1 MNIKDFL
8 DFVDFIKNVEKYE
21 ARVQVLKDENDRL
34 ETNIKLTSEVADIPR
49 TKQLTE
55 DLYASA
61 KKELAD
67 AKEQAVDIKEKAKT
81 VFDKRLAELTSREKA
96 AEEKYQIAT
105 STLKEAQELNSQ
117 LNATLQKQLQEF
129 EARQLKLQETQFEVD
144 TRLAKLKSVME

>member
-81 VFDKRLAELTSREKA
+81 AFDKRLAELTSREKA

-117 LNATLQKQLQEF
+117 LNAALQKQLQEF

>member
-61 KKELAD
+61 KKELSD

-96 AEEKYQIAT
+96 AEEKYQVAT

-117 LNATLQKQLQEF
+117 LNAALQKQLQEF

-144 TRLAKLKSVME
+144 ARLAKLKSVME

>member
-61 KKELAD
+61 KKELSD

-81 VFDKRLAELTSREKA
+81 AFDKRLAELSSREKA
-96 AEEKYQIAT
+96 AEEKYQVAT

-117 LNATLQKQLQEF
+117 LNAALQKQLQEF
-129 EARQLKLQETQFEVD
+129 EARQLQLQETQFEVD
-144 TRLAKLKSVME
+144 ARLAKLKSVME

>member
-61 KKELAD
+61 KKELAS
-67 AKEQAVDIKEKAKT
+67 AKEQAVEIKEKAKT
-81 VFDKRLAELTSREKA
+81 AFDKRLGELTSREQA

-105 STLKEAQELNSQ
+105 STLKEAQDLNSQ
-117 LNATLQKQLQEF
+117 LNSALQKQLAEY
-129 EARQLKLQETQFEVD
+129 EARQIKLQEAQAEVD
-144 TRLAKLKSVME
+144 ARLAKLKSVME

>member
-21 ARVQVLKDENDRL
+21 ARVHVLKDENDRL

-61 KKELAD
+61 KKELSD

-81 VFDKRLAELTSREKA
+81 AFDKRLAELSSREKA
-96 AEEKYQIAT
+96 AEEKYQVAT

-117 LNATLQKQLQEF
+117 LNAALQKQLQEF
-129 EARQLKLQETQFEVD
+129 EARQLQLQETQFEVD
-144 TRLAKLKSVME
+144 ARLAKLKSVME

>member
-8 DFVDFIKNVEKYE
+8 DFIDFIKNVEKYE

>member
-61 KKELAD
+61 KKELSD

-81 VFDKRLAELTSREKA
+81 AFDKRLTELTSREKA
-96 AEEKYQIAT
+96 AEEKYQVAT

-117 LNATLQKQLQEF
+117 LNAALQKQLQEF

-144 TRLAKLKSVME
+144 ARLAKLKSVME

>member
-61 KKELAD
+61 KKELSD

-96 AEEKYQIAT
+96 AEEKYQVAT

-117 LNATLQKQLQEF
+117 LNAALQKQLQEF
-129 EARQLKLQETQFEVD
+129 EAHQLKLQETQFEVD
-144 TRLAKLKSVME
+144 ARLAKLKSVME